1 MKILAIKFKQLGDV
15 AIMVPALRALREHWP
30 EAEIHVLVEEAAVPI
45 LEHLPWIQ
53 KVWGLPRKRGSAR
66 IKSSL
71 PLIAQ
76 LRRERFDRSVDFVG
90 NDRGAIISLLI
101 GAKKRLGLNAP
112 KGFAGRRFCYSEMA
126 AEQTTNLVRSDLHT
140 LEPWQVGPPSLLKHE
155 LQPDPALRAF
165 AELQLPD
172 PNTILCHLSAS
183 MAKREW
189 PISWWA
195 EIAKK
200 ARAAGLHLVFSA
212 GPGKRDQS
220 LLANLKALSP
230 DINCLKETKDLGE
243 FLAIVARAGMFVGSD
258 SGPFHFAVGLGTP
271 SIGLF
276 GPMLPERVAPL
287 EGNFSALVGRECT
300 CCVHARECTSP
311 TPCIQGVTVDRLWEE
326 MNSLYKKGNWNRC
339 NRSEAPS
346 QLPASRS

>member
-30 EAEIHVLVEEAAVPI
+30 EAEIHVLAEEAAVPI
-45 LEHLPWIQ
+45 LQHLPWIQ

-66 IKSSL
+66 IKSTL

-101 GAKKRLGLNAP
+101 GAKRRLGLNAP
-112 KGFAGRRFCYSEMA
+112 KGFAGRRFCYSEIA
-126 AEQTTNLVRSDLHT
+126 TEKTTNLVRGDLHT
-140 LEPWQVGPPSLLKHE
+140 LEPWGIPWPYSLNHE
-155 LQPDPALRAF
+155 LHPAPELRTF
-165 AELQLPD
+165 AEQQLPD

-189 PISWWA
+189 PVAWWA
-195 EIAKK
+195 EIAK
-200 ARAAGLHLVFSA
+200 RAQSAGMPLVFSA

-220 LLANLKALSP
+220 LLAELKALSP
-230 DINCLKETKDLGE
+230 DIHCLEETKDLGL
-243 FLAIVARAGMFVGSD
+243 FLAILARAKMFVGSD
-258 SGPFHFAVGLGTP
+258 SGPFHFAVGLRTP

-287 EGNFSALVGRECT
+287 EGNFRTLVGSKCT
-300 CCVHARECTSP
+300 CCVHARSCTSP
-311 TPCIQGVTVDRLWEE
+311 TPCIQGVTSERLWEE
-326 MNSLYKKGNWNRC
+326 IISLYSKV
-339 NRSEAPS
+339 A
-346 QLPASRS
+346 